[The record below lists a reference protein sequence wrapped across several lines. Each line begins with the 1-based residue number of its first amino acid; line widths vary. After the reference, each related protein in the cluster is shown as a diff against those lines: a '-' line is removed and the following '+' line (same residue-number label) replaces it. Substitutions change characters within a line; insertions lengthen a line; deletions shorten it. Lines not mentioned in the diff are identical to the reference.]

1 MYLPTQIV
9 RANRYDIFIDA
20 EVQFLITKVFYATK
34 RYFTKNVP
42 PATFVKRN

>member
-42 PATFVKRN
+42 PATET